1 VEQVSFGQHLQG
13 LIADR
18 RRRMASREAELE
30 EGHGA
35 EKLHHLRVACRRLG
49 SALQLGGGALR
60 LPPRV
65 TPGYLAR
72 LARILG
78 RLRDLDVQQALLSEE
93 LAPAIDAVA
102 SGALV
107 TTLDAFS
114 EPRRRA
120 WSKVQ
125 RALSRPRH
133 RRFAA
138 ALDAWLA
145 APEFTRMATL
155 PLSAVR
161 GDLLLPA
168 VSTLLLHPGWLIT
181 VAEATGAGATTIHD
195 LRKTARRTRYL
206 GECLESTF
214 GPEFAAWL
222 GELAGLQDTL
232 GSLHDMIVLRE
243 RLRETLAGE
252 HAARLQEAIREREA
266 TALQAWEQIRLRYL
280 DPQRR
285 DELRAMI
292 LGLSGRVQA
301 SGNPTSAP

>member
-1 VEQVSFGQHLQG
+1 VEQVSLGEHLQG
-13 LIADR
+13 LIGDR

-35 EKLHHLRVACRRLG
+35 ERLHHLRVACRRLG

-65 TPGYLAR
+65 TPRYLAR

-78 RLRDLDVQQALLSEE
+78 RLRDLDVQQALLNEE
-93 LAPAIDAVA
+93 LVPALDTAA
-102 SGALV
+102 SAALV
-107 TTLDAFS
+107 ATLDAFS
-114 EPRRRA
+114 EPRRLA

-125 RALSRPRH
+125 RALRRPRH

-138 ALDAWLA
+138 ELDGWLA
-145 APEFTRMATL
+145 APEFTRMASL

-161 GDLLLPA
+161 GDLLLPP
-168 VSTLLLHPGWLIT
+168 VSSLLLHPGWLIT

-232 GSLHDMIVLRE
+232 GSLHDLVVLRE
-243 RLRETLAGE
+243 RLRETLGAE
-252 HAARLQEAIREREA
+252 HAAPLQEAMHARE
-266 TALQAWEQIRLRYL
+266 TAGLQAWEQIRLRYL
-280 DPQRR
+280 DPRRR

-292 LGLSGRVQA
+292 LGLSTSVPA
-301 SGNPTSAP
+301 PGNPSTTP

>member
-1 VEQVSFGQHLQG
+1 VEQVSLGEHLQG

-18 RRRMASREAELE
+18 RRRMASREADLE

-35 EKLHHLRVACRRLG
+35 ERLHHLRVACRRLG

-65 TPGYLAR
+65 TPNYLAR

-78 RLRDLDVQQALLSEE
+78 RLRDLDVQQALLNEE
-93 LAPAIDAVA
+93 LAPALDAAA
-102 SGALV
+102 SGALLA
-107 TTLDAFS
+107 TLDAFS

-120 WSKVQ
+120 WNRVQ

-138 ALDAWLA
+138 ALDGWLA
-145 APEFTRMATL
+145 TPEFTRMATL

-181 VAEATGAGATTIHD
+181 VAEATGVGATTIHD

-232 GSLHDMIVLRE
+232 GSLHDLVVLRE
-243 RLRETLAGE
+243 RLRETLGAE
-252 HAARLQEAIREREA
+252 HAAPLQDAMRAREA
-266 TALQAWEQIRLRYL
+266 AGLQAWEQIRLRYL
-280 DPQRR
+280 DPRRR

-292 LGLSGRVQA
+292 LGLSTSVPA
-301 SGNPTSAP
+301 TGNPSTTP